1 VIKLMRIVPGEDE
14 IREFEIVGEEVDGYT
29 ARATFTV
36 GSETVELDTDNG
48 IVVDAVDDVIRIHLT
63 DEQTL
68 QLGSAGW
75 FGRAEVWA
83 TDGDGI
89 DVRLVRAALIVL

>member
-14 IREFEIVGEEVDGYT
+14 IREFEIVGEELDGYT

-48 IVVDAVDDVIRIHLT
+48 IVVDDVIRIHLT